1 MAPDRWKPIS
11 SPEVSIKK
19 EDCNCETTIPR
30 ELVLFIH
37 NYYHLQTTAYSV
49 KKNKTKQNDMSTSL
63 ALVAAKALPAL
74 SGGSLTYNP
83 EKNVYLTLG
92 YTSAAGN
99 TYYRAIRLSNR
110 LAVYYHIGEGYAHTF
125 LNGITLFCWDG
136 QKAKIIAQKFWG
148 GCNWRCFS
156 EQFAKEQSIIML
168 KDFLAGQAKAL
179 GTNVSEQQ
187 MLSFSREMI
196 EETQHKLLA

>member
-1 MAPDRWKPIS
+1 
-11 SPEVSIKK
+11 
-19 EDCNCETTIPR
+19 
-30 ELVLFIH
+30 
-37 NYYHLQTTAYSV
+37 
-49 KKNKTKQNDMSTSL
+49 MSTSL

-74 SGGSLTYNP
+74 SGSSLTYNP

-148 GCNWRCFS
+148 GCDWRCFS

-179 GTNVSEQQ
+179 GTQVSEQQ

-196 EETQHKLLA
+196 EETQRKQLA